1 MTQSICIIP
10 ARMAS
15 SRFPGKPMKHL
26 LGMPLIQHVWERCQ
40 LAREIDRVIVATCDQ
55 EIYDCITDAGGS
67 AIMTADTHE
76 RCTDRVAE
84 AIDNGKF
91 NLKDDDLVLMVQG
104 DEVMVNPELLD
115 DMVRLYKKKKSPAI
129 NLVSRLYNTEEHDDP
144 NVVKIVTDLENRIV
158 FLSRSPI
165 PNRSRSSTVEMYQQ
179 TGIIAYSSSFL
190 AEYAEIPQTPLEI
203 AESVDMLRLIENG
216 IPLFSV
222 KSEVETIGVDTENDR
237 KRAEIFLE
245 KDSTTSRYL
254 NIK

>member
-40 LAREIDRVIVATCDQ
+40 LAKEIDHVIVATCDQ
-55 EIYDCITDAGGS
+55 EIYDCIVNVGGS
-67 AIMTADTHE
+67 AIMTSNKHE

-84 AIDNGKF
+84 AIENGNF
-91 NLKDDDLVLMVQG
+91 NLKEDDLVLMVQG

-115 DMVRLYKKKKSPAI
+115 DMIRLYKKTKAPAI
-129 NLVSRLYNTEEHDDP
+129 NLVSRLYNIKEHDDP
-144 NVVKIVTDLENRIV
+144 NVVKIVTDLENRII

-165 PNRSRSSTVEMYQQ
+165 PSRSRSSTVEMYQQ

-190 AEYAEIPQTPLEI
+190 TKYAGIPQTPLEI
-203 AESVDMLRLIENG
+203 AESIDMLRLIENG
-216 IPLFSV
+216 IPLFSI

-237 KRAEIFLE
+237 KRAEVFLE
-245 KDSTTSRYL
+245 KDDITSRYL